1 MKNFIYLSLSF
12 MLLTSFTADQKSVEQ
27 NNLKVDVC
35 HKGNAISVNGTSLI
49 SHLLHGDILGN
60 CDPCNSSSLDT
71 DNDGVPD
78 CFDPCP
84 NTPGCPETGCPPALG
99 TGGTCE

>member
-27 NNLKVDVC
+27 NNLNVDVC
-35 HKGNAISVNGTSLI
+35 HKGNAISVNGASLI

-60 CDPCNSSSLDT
+60 CDPCGSTLDT
-71 DNDGVPD
+71 DGDLVPD
-78 CFDPCP
+78 CFDSCP
-84 NTPGCPETGCPPALG
+84 NTPGCPETGCPPTA
-99 TGGTCE
+99 GTCE